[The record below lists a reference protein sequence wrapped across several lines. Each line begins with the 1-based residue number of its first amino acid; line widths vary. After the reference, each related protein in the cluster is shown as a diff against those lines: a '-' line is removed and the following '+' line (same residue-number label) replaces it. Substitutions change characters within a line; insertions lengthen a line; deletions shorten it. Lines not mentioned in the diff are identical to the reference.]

1 MLPSNPINIY
11 INKINNRLTFKIK
24 DWYKLKLQTPETM
37 KLIWQHKNIINRQNK
52 EWWRWKYQQKSEVSY
67 TFMSNKS
74 YAYLLKVEPNNLMFS
89 RTCIAEFVHI
99 TITFTYKNGRLLEI
113 EDKVNLT
120 LLLFHRTENKEIC
133 QTI

>member
-1 MLPSNPINIY
+1 
-11 INKINNRLTFKIK
+11 
-24 DWYKLKLQTPETM
+24 
-37 KLIWQHKNIINRQNK
+37 
-52 EWWRWKYQQKSEVSY
+52 
-67 TFMSNKS
+67 MSNKS

-113 EDKVNLT
+113 QDKVNLT

>member
-1 MLPSNPINIY
+1 
-11 INKINNRLTFKIK
+11 
-24 DWYKLKLQTPETM
+24 M
-37 KLIWQHKNIINRQNK
+37 KLFGSTKILIDRTKNGEDESIDKNLD
-52 EWWRWKYQQKSEVSY
+52 VSY
-67 TFMSNKS
+67 SFMSNKS
-74 YAYLLKVEPNNLMFS
+74 YAYLLNVEPNNVMFS
-89 RTCIAEFVHI
+89 RTYNTEFVHI

>member
-24 DWYKLKLQTPETM
+24 DWYKLELQTPETM
-37 KLIWQHKNIINRQNK
+37 KLFGSTKILIDRTKNGEDESIDKNLD
-52 EWWRWKYQQKSEVSY
+52 VSY
-67 TFMSNKS
+67 SFMSNKS
-74 YAYLLKVEPNNLMFS
+74 YAYLLNVEPNNVMFS
-89 RTCIAEFVHI
+89 RTYNTEFVHI